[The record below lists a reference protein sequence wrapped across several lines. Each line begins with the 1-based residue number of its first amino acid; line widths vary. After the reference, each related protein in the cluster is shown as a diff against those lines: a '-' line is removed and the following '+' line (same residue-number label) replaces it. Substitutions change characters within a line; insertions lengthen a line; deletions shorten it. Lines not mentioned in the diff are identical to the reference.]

1 VVVTELVDPALP
13 RSLPYRIYLPPCF
26 GLPET
31 KGYPVLYLLH
41 GLDRTDSQWDDLGA
55 DEAAD
60 RLIAAGDAPPFL
72 MVMPWERKGLD
83 FESVLVDF
91 LLPAIE
97 REYLALPNRSGRAMA
112 GISRG
117 AGWALRIGTNHPEV
131 FGAVGL
137 HSLAVLVPDLYNL
150 PGLLAGLPPDSLP
163 RLWIDIGDRD
173 PLRVSAL
180 QLASLLDEEG
190 VRYTWRLY
198 PGWHTEEYWAAHLEV
213 YLRWHVAQWQDVPLN
228 P

>member
-1 VVVTELVDPALP
+1 VLTDLVDPALP
-13 RSLPYRIYLPPCF
+13 RSLPYRVYLPPCY
-26 GLPET
+26 GRLEAQS
-31 KGYPVLYLLH
+31 YPVLYLLH
-41 GLDRTDSQWDDLGA
+41 GLGRTDSQWDDLGA

-72 MVMPWERKGLD
+72 MVMPWERKGLE
-83 FESVLVDF
+83 FESALVDF

-117 AGWALRIGTNHPEV
+117 AGWALRIGTNHREI
-131 FGAVGL
+131 FGAVAL
-137 HSLAVLVPDLYNL
+137 HSPAVLVPDLYNL

-163 RLWIDIGDRD
+163 NLWIDIGDRD

-180 QLASLLDEEG
+180 ELASLLDQEG
-190 VRYTWRLY
+190 VGYACR
-198 PGWHTEEYWAAHLEV
+198 
-213 YLRWHVAQWQDVPLN
+213 
-228 P
+228 